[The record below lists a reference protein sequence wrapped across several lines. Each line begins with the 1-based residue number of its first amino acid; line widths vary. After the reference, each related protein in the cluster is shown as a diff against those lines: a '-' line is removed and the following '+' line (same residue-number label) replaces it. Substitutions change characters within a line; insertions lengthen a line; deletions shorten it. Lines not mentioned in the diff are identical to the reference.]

1 MLCSSI
7 KVNSINNCAN
17 SKITVLI
24 PFAFESEESPS
35 ERERHSWYG
44 ISVLKMCCLS
54 QTTAHYHLKWAII
67 IVGSSKWVLSLVG
80 ALTAIFIVFVS
91 VLHLLLNRWVDE
103 KKKQLRLLVL
113 VRLRRNTCQ
122 SLCPKMIVYK
132 HLAEAVSRAASMSV
146 LSFAKRILFWI
157 PLFVCS
163 FSSPLRNTQQPWR
176 ALAGFLPLSLSLSV
190 ALLQNTTGWNCAE
203 RGCTNNVV
211 NFTLWSLKCYSFSN

>member
-80 ALTAIFIVFVS
+80 ALTAIFVVFVS

-103 KKKQLRLLVL
+103 KKTTQ
-113 VRLRRNTCQ
+113 TAGIGEA
-122 SLCPKMIVYK
+122 PAK
-132 HLAEAVSRAASMSV
+132 HLSVSVSKDDCLQTLGRGSLARGV
-146 LSFAKRILFWI
+146 NECVIICKTNTFLNSFIR
-157 PLFVCS
+157 
-163 FSSPLRNTQQPWR
+163 
-176 ALAGFLPLSLSLSV
+176 
-190 ALLQNTTGWNCAE
+190 LQ
-203 RGCTNNVV
+203 
-211 NFTLWSLKCYSFSN
+211 F

>member
-1 MLCSSI
+1 MLL
-7 KVNSINNCAN
+7 KVRKVRARENVTLDMEFLFWRCAA
-17 SKITVLI
+17 SHKQPHTIT
-24 PFAFESEESPS
+24 SS
-35 ERERHSWYG
+35 ERF
-44 ISVLKMCCLS
+44 IV
-54 QTTAHYHLKWAII
+54 
-67 IVGSSKWVLSLVG
+67 VGSSKWVLSLVG
-80 ALTAIFIVFVS
+80 ALTAIFVVFVS